1 MIIMMMV
8 TEINETGL
16 LLLFPFR
23 FQKQL
28 FNYQHCDHGVGAS
41 GQNLTY

>member
-23 FQKQL
+23 F
-28 FNYQHCDHGVGAS
+28 FNYQHRDHVIGAS